1 MALAS
6 QLLRGAVI
14 TLRSTLCAC
23 ASESVSD
30 CSAESWLRIGGGQD
44 RVVRISVDPEC
55 LVKLMEEFKEL

>member
-6 QLLRGAVI
+6 QLLRGAVM

-30 CSAESWLRIGGGQD
+30 CSAESWLRIGGGQN
-44 RVVRISVDPEC
+44 RVVRISVDSER

>member
-6 QLLRGAVI
+6 QLLRGAVM

-30 CSAESWLRIGGGQD
+30 CSAESWLRIGGGQN
-44 RVVRISVDPEC
+44 RVVRISVDSES

>member
-1 MALAS
+1 M
-6 QLLRGAVI
+6 

-30 CSAESWLRIGGGQD
+30 CSAESWLRIAGGQN
-44 RVVRISVDPEC
+44 RVVRISVDSER